1 MTTNKCR
8 ITAYVDNPLSEYLE
22 SFARSE
28 GLSISQAVEKILIAF
43 FDQSTHKEKLDH
55 QTIQKAIALLSSLVS
70 DTPVSHPESDTPV
83 SHPESDTPVSHPES
97 DTPVS
102 HSESDTPVS
111 HPESD
116 TPVSH
121 PESDT
126 PVSHPES
133 DTPVSHPESDTPHRK
148 NKPLEDHPDTVLQY
162 LYGVVLV
169 DLDKKIKGFWDGR
182 KYHDDPNRL
191 KIYKAPPQTRVM
203 NKAEIEASFRGQARW
218 NDLFKILELLGYPHG
233 FDKWRTV
240 NLEKKWVNSN
250 LDS

>member
-8 ITAYVDNPLSEYLE
+8 ITAYVDSPLSQYLE
-22 SFARSE
+22 SFAKSE
-28 GLSISQAVEKILIAF
+28 GLSVSQAVEKILIAF

-83 SHPESDTPVSHPES
+83 SHPESDTPHRES
-97 DTPVS
+97 
-102 HSESDTPVS
+102 
-111 HPESD
+111 
-116 TPVSH
+116 
-121 PESDT
+121 
-126 PVSHPES
+126 
-133 DTPVSHPESDTPHRK
+133 
-148 NKPLEDHPDTVLQY
+148 KPLEDHPDTVLQY

-169 DLDKKIKGFWDGR
+169 EDKKIKGFWDGR
-182 KYHDDPNRL
+182 KYHNDPNKL

-203 NKAEIEASFRGQARW
+203 SKAEIEASFRGQARW

-233 FDKWRTV
+233 FHKWQTV

>member
-8 ITAYVDNPLSEYLE
+8 ITAYVDNPLSQYLE
-22 SFARSE
+22 SFAKSK
-28 GLSISQAVEKILIAF
+28 GLSVSQTVEKILIAF

-55 QTIQKAIALLSSLVS
+55 QTIQKAIVLLSSLVS

-83 SHPESDTPVSHPES
+83 SHPESDTPHRES
-97 DTPVS
+97 
-102 HSESDTPVS
+102 
-111 HPESD
+111 
-116 TPVSH
+116 
-121 PESDT
+121 
-126 PVSHPES
+126 
-133 DTPVSHPESDTPHRK
+133 
-148 NKPLEDHPDTVLQY
+148 KPLEDHPDTVLQY

-169 DLDKKIKGFWDGR
+169 EDKKIKGFWDGR

-191 KIYKAPPQTRVM
+191 KIYKAPPQIRVM
-203 NKAEIEASFRGQARW
+203 SKAEIEASFRGQARW

>member
-22 SFARSE
+22 SFAKSE
-28 GLSISQAVEKILIAF
+28 GLSVSQAVEKILITF
-43 FDQSTHKEKLDH
+43 FDQPTHKEKLDH
-55 QTIQKAIALLSSLVS
+55 QIIQKAIALLSSLVS

-83 SHPESDTPVSHPES
+83 SHPESDTP
-97 DTPVS
+97 
-102 HSESDTPVS
+102 
-111 HPESD
+111 
-116 TPVSH
+116 
-121 PESDT
+121 
-126 PVSHPES
+126 
-133 DTPVSHPESDTPHRK
+133 HRK
-148 NKPLEDHPDTVLQY
+148 SKPLEDHPDTVLQY

-169 DLDKKIKGFWDGR
+169 EDKKIKGFWDGR

-203 NKAEIEASFRGQARW
+203 SKAEIEASFRGQARW

>member
-28 GLSISQAVEKILIAF
+28 GLSVSQAVEKILIAF
-43 FDQSTHKEKLDH
+43 FDQLTHKEKLDY

-83 SHPESDTPVSHPES
+83 SHPESDTPQ
-97 DTPVS
+97 
-102 HSESDTPVS
+102 
-111 HPESD
+111 
-116 TPVSH
+116 
-121 PESDT
+121 
-126 PVSHPES
+126 
-133 DTPVSHPESDTPHRK
+133 
-148 NKPLEDHPDTVLQY
+148 DHPDTVLQY

-169 DLDKKIKGFWDGR
+169 EDKKIKGFWDGR
-182 KYHDDPNRL
+182 KYHEDPNRL

-203 NKAEIEASFRGQARW
+203 SKAEIEASFRGQARW

>member
-55 QTIQKAIALLSSLVS
+55 QTIQKAIALLSSLV
-70 DTPVSHPESDTPV
+70 
-83 SHPESDTPVSHPES
+83 
-97 DTPVS
+97 
-102 HSESDTPVS
+102 
-111 HPESD
+111 
-116 TPVSH
+116 
-121 PESDT
+121 
-126 PVSHPES
+126 S

>member
-8 ITAYVDNPLSEYLE
+8 ITAYVDNPLSQYLE
-22 SFARSE
+22 SFAKSE
-28 GLSISQAVEKILIAF
+28 GLSVSQAVEKILIAF

-97 DTPVS
+97 DTP
-102 HSESDTPVS
+102 
-111 HPESD
+111 
-116 TPVSH
+116 
-121 PESDT
+121 
-126 PVSHPES
+126 
-133 DTPVSHPESDTPHRK
+133 HRK
-148 NKPLEDHPDTVLQY
+148 SKPLEDHPDTVLQY

-169 DLDKKIKGFWDGR
+169 EDKKIKGFWDGR

-203 NKAEIEASFRGQARW
+203 SKAEIEASFRGQARW

>member
-55 QTIQKAIALLSSLVS
+55 QTIQKAIALLSSLV
-70 DTPVSHPESDTPV
+70 
-83 SHPESDTPVSHPES
+83 
-97 DTPVS
+97 
-102 HSESDTPVS
+102 SDTPVS

>member
-8 ITAYVDNPLSEYLE
+8 ITAYVDNSLSEYLE
-22 SFARSE
+22 SFAKSE
-28 GLSISQAVEKILIAF
+28 GLSVSQAVEKILIAF
-43 FDQSTHKEKLDH
+43 FDQPTHKEKLDH

-83 SHPESDTPVSHPES
+83 SHPESDTPHRES
-97 DTPVS
+97 
-102 HSESDTPVS
+102 
-111 HPESD
+111 
-116 TPVSH
+116 
-121 PESDT
+121 
-126 PVSHPES
+126 
-133 DTPVSHPESDTPHRK
+133 
-148 NKPLEDHPDTVLQY
+148 KPLEDHPDTVLQY

-169 DLDKKIKGFWDGR
+169 EDKKIKGFWDGR

>member
-28 GLSISQAVEKILIAF
+28 GLSVSQAVEKILIAF
-43 FDQSTHKEKLDH
+43 FDQPTHKEKLDH

-83 SHPESDTPVSHPES
+83 SHPESDTPN
-97 DTPVS
+97 
-102 HSESDTPVS
+102 
-111 HPESD
+111 
-116 TPVSH
+116 
-121 PESDT
+121 
-126 PVSHPES
+126 
-133 DTPVSHPESDTPHRK
+133 RK
-148 NKPLEDHPDTVLQY
+148 SKPLEDHPDTVLQY

-169 DLDKKIKGFWDGR
+169 EDKKIKGFWDGR

-203 NKAEIEASFRGQARW
+203 SKAEIEASFRGQARW

>member
-8 ITAYVDNPLSEYLE
+8 ITAYIDNPLSEYLE
-22 SFARSE
+22 SFAESE

-70 DTPVSHPESDTPV
+70 DTPVSHPESDTP
-83 SHPESDTPVSHPES
+83 HRESKS
-97 DTPVS
+97 
-102 HSESDTPVS
+102 
-111 HPESD
+111 
-116 TPVSH
+116 
-121 PESDT
+121 
-126 PVSHPES
+126 
-133 DTPVSHPESDTPHRK
+133 
-148 NKPLEDHPDTVLQY
+148 LEDHPDTVLQY

-169 DLDKKIKGFWDGR
+169 EDNKKIKGFWDGR
-182 KYHDDPNRL
+182 KYHEDPSRL
-191 KIYKAPPQTRVM
+191 KIYKTPPQTRVM
-203 NKAEIEASFRGQARW
+203 SKAEIEASFRGQARW

-233 FDKWRTV
+233 RTV